1 MNTLDSEKDIQK
13 AAEKLA
19 KNNGYSRIHALSML
33 LSKYQSEKRLE
44 EAVIV
49 RRLIHREKSKAK
61 AEKKVIAEKETSY
74 YDDT

>member
-1 MNTLDSEKDIQK
+1 MITLDSEKDIQK

-19 KNNGYSRIHALSML
+19 KDNGYSRIHALSML

-49 RRLIHREKSKAK
+49 RKLIHREKSKAK
-61 AEKKVIAEKETSY
+61 AEKDTSY

>member
-1 MNTLDSEKDIQK
+1 MDSEKDIDK

-19 KNNGYSRIHALSML
+19 EDNGWSKVKALSVL
-33 LSKYQSEKRLE
+33 HSKYQSNKRLE

-49 RRLIHREKSKAK
+49 RRIIDRIESEANSNSNPG
-61 AEKKVIAEKETSY
+61 V

>member
-1 MNTLDSEKDIQK
+1 MNRLDSEKDIQK

-19 KNNGYSRIHALSML
+19 KDNGYSKIHALSML

-61 AEKKVIAEKETSY
+61 AEKDTNY
-74 YDDT
+74 YDNT